1 MIQGLYAATFNEADE
16 FLYAA
21 GRVRVLEGSLL
32 RRRDLERAVEGGSVE
47 RARGVLRDASP
58 WWGDRIDAAGMNG
71 EDLLAERLAE
81 SIREVAFMT
90 SVSPVAGVFAIRWD
104 FLRLKDRARRVSF
117 GEGAEPERLDRIVEE
132 GGGGFLLEGGALLD
146 YREALT
152 RLSDGLSRELV
163 PQTVDRVLDMEM
175 VRIIFRRLA
184 ESPVPFAER
193 FFARRADLSNLGV
206 ALRARLRG
214 ADRQEARRWLGPGG
228 GLSESLFLEAIGGT
242 GAGSIASWAAPFAGT
257 VLGELTEGLQQT
269 EDEAEAGRRLERL
282 ADDHLTELVHA
293 GKYISFGPEPLVGYL
308 HGIEMEVKNVRRLLG
323 GLAKGEETEDILA
336 DLRRPYV

>member
-1 MIQGLYAATFNEADE
+1 MIQGLYAAAFNDADE

-21 GRVRVLEGSLL
+21 GRVRVLEGALL

-47 RARGVLRDASP
+47 RAWGTLRDASP
-58 WWGDRIDAAGMNG
+58 WWGDRIDAAGLNS
-71 EDLLAERLAE
+71 EALLAERLVE

-90 SVSPVAGVFAIRWD
+90 PASPVAVVFAIRWD

-117 GEGAEPERLDRIVEE
+117 GEGAELERLGRIVGE
-132 GGGGFLLEGGALLD
+132 GGFLLEGGARPD
-146 YREALT
+146 YREALA
-152 RLSDGLSRELV
+152 RLSDGLAREHL
-163 PQTVDRVLDMEM
+163 PQTVDQVLDAEM

-184 ESPVPFAER
+184 ENPVPFAER

-214 ADRQEARRWLGPGG
+214 ADRQEARGWLAPGG

-242 GAGSIASWAAPFAGT
+242 GAGSVASWAAPFAAT
-257 VLGELTEGLQQT
+257 VLGDLVEGLQQT
-269 EDEAEAGRRLERL
+269 QDEAEAGRRLERL

-308 HGIEMEVKNVRRLLG
+308 HGIEMEIKNVRRLLD
-323 GLAKGEETEDILA
+323 GLAQGEETEDILA